1 MVDPAARWLR
11 VLQLVLAALPV
22 QLAPSFRHIR
32 EVRGVLVALLRPG
45 VRLARQGLVRQ
56 LHLLH
61 RQAPPAQ
68 LDLLV
73 QQVRLDQYFQ
83 LDRLVLM
90 AR

>member
-1 MVDPAARWLR
+1 MADPAARWLR
-11 VLQLVLAALPV
+11 VLQRVLAALLV
-22 QLAPSFRHIR
+22 RLVPSFRHIR

-61 RQAPPAQ
+61 RQAPLAQ
-68 LDLLV
+68 LDLRV